1 MLMANSTHT
10 TQRARR
16 EESDLEFVCR
26 VVKKRFRKFIH
37 QKAPAFILAG
47 VVFGML
53 MGLFCGIR
61 ISNYAKQNSMN
72 DYGRRKTFT
81 TYTVREG
88 DTIWGIAEDLA
99 ALNPEYNDIRQY
111 VADIEEANHIYGGT
125 IKAGQHILIPYY
137 ISQDG
142 TVSHDELYG
151 RYGIGR

>member
-1 MLMANSTHT
+1 MLMANRTYT
-10 TQRARR
+10 RQRARR
-16 EESDLEFVCR
+16 EESDMEFICR
-26 VVKKRFRKFIH
+26 VLKKRFRRFVH
-37 QKAPAFILAG
+37 QKAPVFILAG
-47 VVFGML
+47 LVFGVF
-53 MGLFCGIR
+53 MGMFCGVR

-72 DYGRRKTFT
+72 DYGRKKTFT
-81 TYTVREG
+81 AYTVREG
-88 DTIWGIAEDLA
+88 DTVWGIAEDLA

-111 VADIEEANHIYGGT
+111 VADIEQANHIYGET